1 MQHTPVVF
9 LILLHILCAY
19 QGKGGTTSHKWEV
32 KFTSHHFC
40 AVTGS
45 SVVMPCSFTHPIGLM
60 VTKVYWRY
68 RPDHNKIFTDIANKN
83 PKYKG
88 RIQYFWNKN
97 KNKTNCTF
105 KLSKLM
111 MSDNGEYF
119 TQIET
124 EDSKN
129 KWLSRSK
136 VTLSVKGYNVAEL
149 SVGIPEPVMEDNDV
163 TLSCNNICSSKDIPS
178 VIWKKNGQDLHVKQK
193 HHNELIFQSVS
204 TGDEGNYSCAL
215 KHNEDHP
222 SKPVELNVMFP
233 PRVPSV
239 SVSPAS
245 ETLEGASVTLTCSS
259 DANPPVESYTWFN
272 RNGSIVSKLDTG
284 KYYHI
289 GNVGSEH
296 TGDYYCEARNLYG
309 ASISTAFHLDVHY
322 APRKLLASLN
332 HSGEISEGSSVTL
345 TCSSDANPPVE
356 SYTWFNRNGSIV
368 SKLDTGKYYHIGNV
382 GSEHT
387 GDYYCE
393 ARNLYGASNSTA
405 FHLDVH
411 YAPRKLSASLNHSGE
426 IAEGSSVTLTC
437 SSDANPAVEN
447 YTWYRRTTAETVC
460 VGTGER
466 INFNL
471 TLDRAGLYYCEAH
484 NSVGSLNSTGVEV
497 AWSGFGWKTTTLLS
511 SLGFLIILIMLI
523 GYVFWRRK
531 KAKPSN
537 NPSSSDNNTQHV
549 PQCVPDNVYEDIS
562 GLPLTSAPA
571 QRVDSGVQDDVQY
584 ASVQFKSSRG
594 QQVALYS
601 TVQKFKPHPQQL
613 EEVVY
618 VAVNFSRP
626 TAATQ

>member
-1 MQHTPVVF
+1 MLRIMQHTPVVF
-9 LILLHILCAY
+9 LLLLHILCAY

-68 RPDHNKIFTDIANKN
+68 RPDHNKIFTYITDKN

-119 TQIET
+119 TRIET

-136 VTLSVKGYNVAEL
+136 VILSVKEL

-193 HHNELIFQSVS
+193 HHNALIFQSVS
-204 TGDEGNYSCAL
+204 TGDEGNYSCSL

-245 ETLEGASVTLTCSS
+245 ETLEGASVTLTCNSE
-259 DANPPVESYTWFN
+259 ANPPVENYTWFN

-296 TGDYYCEARNLYG
+296 TGDYYCEAR
-309 ASISTAFHLDVHY
+309 S
-322 APRKLLASLN
+322 
-332 HSGEISEGSSVTL
+332 
-345 TCSSDANPPVE
+345 
-356 SYTWFNRNGSIV
+356 
-368 SKLDTGKYYHIGNV
+368 
-382 GSEHT
+382 
-387 GDYYCE
+387 
-393 ARNLYGASNSTA
+393 LYGASNSTA

-411 YAPRKLSASLNHSGE
+411 YAPRKLSASPNHSGE

-437 SSDANPAVEN
+437 SSDANPPVEN
-447 YTWYRRTTAETVC
+447 YTWYRRTAAETVR

-471 TLDRAGLYYCEAH
+471 TPDRAGLYHCEAH
-484 NSVGSLNSTGVEV
+484 NGVGSLNSTGVEV
-497 AWSGFGWKTTTLLS
+497 IWSGFGWKTTTLLS

-531 KAKPSN
+531 KATPSS

-584 ASVQFKSSRG
+584 ASVQIKSSRG
-594 QQVALYS
+594 QQVPLYS
-601 TVQKFKPHPQQL
+601 TVQRPKLHPQQQ
-613 EEVVY
+613 EEQQQEVEY
-618 VAVNFSRP
+618 AAVNFSRP
-626 TAATQ
+626 TAATQPEQDPVI

>member
-1 MQHTPVVF
+1 MQHTPAVF
-9 LILLHILCAY
+9 LLLLHILCAY

-45 SVVMPCSFTHPIGLM
+45 SVVMPCSFTHPIVLM

-68 RPDHNKIFTDIANKN
+68 RRDHNKKFTDITADKN

-119 TQIET
+119 TRIET
-124 EDSKN
+124 EDSEN

-136 VTLSVKGYNVAEL
+136 VTLSVKEL

-193 HHNELIFQSVS
+193 HQNELIFQSVS

-259 DANPPVESYTWFN
+259 DANPPVE
-272 RNGSIVSKLDTG
+272 
-284 KYYHI
+284 
-289 GNVGSEH
+289 
-296 TGDYYCEARNLYG
+296 
-309 ASISTAFHLDVHY
+309 
-322 APRKLLASLN
+322 
-332 HSGEISEGSSVTL
+332 
-345 TCSSDANPPVE
+345 
-356 SYTWFNRNGSIV
+356 
-368 SKLDTGKYYHIGNV
+368 
-382 GSEHT
+382 
-387 GDYYCE
+387 
-393 ARNLYGASNSTA
+393 
-405 FHLDVH
+405 
-411 YAPRKLSASLNHSGE
+411 
-426 IAEGSSVTLTC
+426 
-437 SSDANPAVEN
+437 N
-447 YTWYRRTTAETVC
+447 YTWYRRTAAETVR

-471 TLDRAGLYYCEAH
+471 TPDRAGLYHCEAH

-497 AWSGFGWKTTTLLS
+497 IWSGGRKQRQVATPAA
-511 SLGFLIILIMLI
+511 LIITHNMSHSVSLIMCM
-523 GYVFWRRK
+523 K
-531 KAKPSN
+531 
-537 NPSSSDNNTQHV
+537 
-549 PQCVPDNVYEDIS
+549 
-562 GLPLTSAPA
+562 TS
-571 QRVDSGVQDDVQY
+571 Q
-584 ASVQFKSSRG
+584 AS
-594 QQVALYS
+594 L
-601 TVQKFKPHPQQL
+601 
-613 EEVVY
+613 
-618 VAVNFSRP
+618 
-626 TAATQ
+626 